1 MKEYLLLFKGGLA
14 QDASPEIWQQHMLE
28 WRQWMDALGTAG
40 KLGGGQQLDQN
51 GRVMRKE
58 NDRVIDRPYAETKE
72 IVGGYITVKADTIEE
87 AVELAKDCP
96 IFIYNGTCEVAKV
109 IAM

>member
-1 MKEYLLLFKGGLA
+1 MDGCI
-14 QDASPEIWQQHMLE
+14 DA
-28 WRQWMDALGTAG
+28 AG

-72 IVGGYITVKADTIEE
+72 IVGGYITVKLIPS
-87 AVELAKDCP
+87 KKRS
-96 IFIYNGTCEVAKV
+96 NS
-109 IAM
+109 